1 MRPFLKWVGG
11 KADQAPNLARGLPSR
26 VVLHEPMV
34 GGGALFWYLAGQGR
48 IERAILSDTSERL
61 VRTWRGVRSQTE
73 RVIAEVEARAAAHNA
88 AADREAHF
96 LATRA
101 APPDGGTD
109 AEVAGWFLYMNRA
122 GFNGLYRL
130 DAFGRCN
137 TSSGKVAH
145 LRFDLDRLRAAGRV
159 LRELG
164 VHIDIGDFSIA
175 RRARAGEVV
184 YFDPP
189 YVPVNETARFTGYTA
204 GGFCLSDH
212 RRLVDE
218 AEALVGRGVVVLA
231 SNSAVEDARALWR
244 GPGWDVERVGA
255 RRAINCDG
263 AGRGEV
269 GELVIRGGFPAMW
282 RGAA

>member
-1 MRPFLKWVGG
+1 MKPFLKWVGG

-48 IERAILSDTSERL
+48 IERAVLSDTSERL
-61 VRTWRGVRSQTE
+61 IRTWRGVRSRTE
-73 RVIAEVEARAAAHNA
+73 QVIAEVEARAAAHNA
-88 AADREAHF
+88 APDREAHF

-145 LRFDLDRLRAAGRV
+145 LRFDLDRLRVAGRV
-159 LRELG
+159 LRELN
-164 VHIDIGDFSIA
+164 VHLDIGDFSIA

-204 GGFCLSDH
+204 GGFGLADH
-212 RRLVDE
+212 RRLVEE
-218 AEALVGRGVVVLA
+218 AEALVERGVVVLA
-231 SNSAVEDARALWR
+231 SNSAVEDARALWQ
-244 GPGWDVERVGA
+244 GPAWEVERVGA
-255 RRAINCDG
+255 RRAINSDPT
-263 AGRGEV
+263 GRGEV